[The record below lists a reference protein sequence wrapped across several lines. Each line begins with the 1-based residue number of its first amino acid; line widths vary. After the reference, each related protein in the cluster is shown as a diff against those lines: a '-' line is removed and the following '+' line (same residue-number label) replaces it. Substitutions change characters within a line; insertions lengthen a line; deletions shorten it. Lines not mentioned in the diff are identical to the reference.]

1 MIIIHIGDVVGRL
14 GRKALALVLPELV
27 AEYNPGLVIVNGE
40 NAAGGA
46 GITTR
51 TARELFQAGADCITT
66 GNHVWA
72 QKEAYGLLED
82 DQRIL
87 RPANYPKEV
96 PGVGAGV
103 FPGRGGA
110 SPAVGVLNLCGRVFM
125 RELDCPFHRADEE
138 IEMLREHTPVIV
150 VDFHAEA
157 TSEKGAFA
165 RYVDGRVSAV
175 VGTHT
180 HVQTADDHVLSGG
193 TAFITDVGMTGATE
207 SVIGVAPESVL
218 RRFVTQMPA
227 RFTPPK
233 SGPAALCGVVLEID
247 PSTGRACGIRRLR
260 REVGGGG

>member
-87 RPANYPKEV
+87 RPANYP
-96 PGVGAGV
+96 PG
-103 FPGRGGA
+103 GR
-110 SPAVGVLNLCGRVFM
+110 
-125 RELDCPFHRADEE
+125 
-138 IEMLREHTPVIV
+138 
-150 VDFHAEA
+150 
-157 TSEKGAFA
+157 
-165 RYVDGRVSAV
+165 
-175 VGTHT
+175 
-180 HVQTADDHVLSGG
+180 
-193 TAFITDVGMTGATE
+193 
-207 SVIGVAPESVL
+207 
-218 RRFVTQMPA
+218 
-227 RFTPPK
+227 
-233 SGPAALCGVVLEID
+233 
-247 PSTGRACGIRRLR
+247 
-260 REVGGGG
+260 